1 MGGETVS
8 SNQCLVFVKQRPA
21 VVCTLHLA
29 AFSQTYASSQDSAK
43 KMCVFHIMEARQA
56 CLRPGKDLRT
66 EKLVG
71 ITLRLGKYLDESV
84 LLQTH
89 FFLFPFILFLFP
101 SSQYPFLKYLLLSS
115 ICPFQQ
121 QSLFYLDAGVF
132 FITRFTLGKI

>member
-89 FFLFPFILFLFP
+89 FFLFSLYSLPVSFFPVSFPKVLTPLLNLPFSTIVLV
-101 SSQYPFLKYLLLSS
+101 LSGCWS
-115 ICPFQQ
+115 IFHHTFHPW
-121 QSLFYLDAGVF
+121 
-132 FITRFTLGKI
+132 

>member
-8 SNQCLVFVKQRPA
+8 SNQCPVFVKQRPA

-71 ITLRLGKYLDESV
+71 ITLRLGKQMSL
-84 LLQTH
+84 
-89 FFLFPFILFLFP
+89 FFSRLISLFFPLILFLFP
-101 SSQYPFLKYLLLSS
+101 SYQYPFLKYLLLSS
-115 ICPFQQ
+115 LCPFQQ
-121 QSLFYLDAGVF
+121 QSFFHLDAGVF
-132 FITRFTLGKI
+132 FIAHFTLGKI